1 MSDLTTR
8 VSYTE
13 ITVRSWTLDLY
24 GQVSNA
30 KFLEFLEEARWN
42 HFEGFFESGMFMD
55 LGLAFVLVNVNLN
68 YRAPAHLGDLLDI
81 ITQITRIGEKSITL
95 GHKIVRRV
103 NQEII
108 MEGEV
113 TFVVKDLEKGV
124 AVRITGRMKDMFLR
138 EDEGDSHWPKR
149 RSDLP

>member
-1 MSDLTTR
+1 MSDLNTR

-68 YRAPAHLGDLLDI
+68 YSAPANLGDLLDI
-81 ITQITRIGEKSITL
+81 TTRITRIGEKS
-95 GHKIVRRV
+95 
-103 NQEII
+103 
-108 MEGEV
+108 
-113 TFVVKDLEKGV
+113 
-124 AVRITGRMKDMFLR
+124 
-138 EDEGDSHWPKR
+138 
-149 RSDLP
+149 

>member
-1 MSDLTTR
+1 MAKAREEQVYKKST
-8 VSYTE
+8 TE

-42 HFEGFFESGMFMD
+42 HFKGFFESGMFMD

-68 YRAPAHLGDLLDI
+68 YSNSARLGEVLDVETFI
-81 ITQITRIGEKSITL
+81 NRIGTKSITL
-95 GHKIVRRV
+95 SHRIVRRQD
-103 NQEII
+103 QELIL
-108 MEGEV
+108 EGTV

-124 AVRITGRMKDMFLR
+124 AVALTQRMRDMFLR
-138 EDEGDSHWPKR
+138 DV
-149 RSDLP
+149 